1 MDRWNR
7 IKGSAFLLLA
17 ALIWGTTFVAQ
28 DLISDTV
35 GPITFNGVRMTLGGL
50 VLLPVALWRGKG
62 SLLPRQASGAER
74 RRLFFSGVFCGVALL
89 FAATLQQA
97 GISAGTEAGKS
108 AFITALYVI
117 LVPVLGI
124 FLKEKLRLSVF
135 LCAALALVGLFFL
148 CLADFSAAGWGLAR
162 GMELSKG
169 DYLTLLCSLIFAV
182 QIIAV
187 DRTAPH
193 MDGVALSVIQFL
205 TGGVLG
211 LVGMLLFE
219 NDGWQDIY
227 AARWGIL
234 YAAIFSCGFAYTFQI
249 LGQKTT
255 PPALA
260 SVLMCLESVFAV
272 LSGAVFLGNRMSA
285 EEILGCV
292 LMLCAILITNLAD
305 YFPRKKKKEA
315 FVTAPR
321 EE

>member
-1 MDRWNR
+1 MEGWKR
-7 IKGSAFLLLA
+7 IKGSVFLLLA

-50 VLLPVALWRGKG
+50 VLLPLALLRGKG
-62 SLLPRQASGAER
+62 SLLPKEASPAER
-74 RRLFFSGVFCGVALL
+74 RKLLFAGIFCGVALL

-97 GISAGTEAGKS
+97 GISAGTGAGKS

-117 LVPVLGI
+117 LVPILGI
-124 FLKEKLRLSVF
+124 FMKQKLSLSVV
-135 LCAALALVGLFFL
+135 LCAILSLLGLFFL
-148 CLADFSAAGWGLAR
+148 CLADFSVPGWGLTQ
-162 GMELSKG
+162 GMQLSRG
-169 DYLTLLCSLIFAV
+169 DYLTLLCSLLFAV

-187 DRTAPH
+187 DQTVPH

-211 LVGMLLFE
+211 LAGMIFFE
-219 NDGWQDIY
+219 NDTWQDIY

-234 YAAIFSCGFAYTFQI
+234 YAAVFSCGIAYTFQI

-255 PPALA
+255 SPALA

-272 LSGAVFLGNRMSA
+272 LSGALILGNQMAALRFST
-285 EEILGCV
+285 IL
-292 LMLCAILITNLAD
+292 
-305 YFPRKKKKEA
+305 
-315 FVTAPR
+315 
-321 EE
+321 